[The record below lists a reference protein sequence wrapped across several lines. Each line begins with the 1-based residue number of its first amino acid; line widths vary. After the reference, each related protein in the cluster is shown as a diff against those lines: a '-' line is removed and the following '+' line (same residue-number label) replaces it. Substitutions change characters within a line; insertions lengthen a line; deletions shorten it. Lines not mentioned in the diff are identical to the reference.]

1 MVPVLDF
8 SKPLNCTGQ
17 ALNPGPRPICML
29 LNRCKHVHLEPGQIM
44 ADHYQTLVKTRRTEE
59 ISFKHYCCV
68 STEELQPSEEVVFK
82 LTWDGPP
89 YGFITNCPCPHF
101 SSRFQRKKKNIL
113 VHAGNEGWV
122 QRPET
127 QQVHTVHCNEGSAV
141 LSWVTARERPHTQIN
156 KTVSG
161 NAEIALV
168 RMALLWY
175 ILQQIYF
182 LEYTGR
188 IPVIFWPCDHKNNIT
203 WPKVFFDCVS
213 FL

>member
-1 MVPVLDF
+1 MSLINHKLHTWRSAGTKKRCVSTVVPVLDF

-101 SSRFQRKKKNIL
+101 SSRFQRKKKTFWYMLEMKAEFSGLRHSKYIQYTAMREVL
-113 VHAGNEGWV
+113 CWAEW
-122 QRPET
+122 QPEKDLT
-127 QQVHTVHCNEGSAV
+127 
-141 LSWVTARERPHTQIN
+141 
-156 KTVSG
+156 
-161 NAEIALV
+161 
-168 RMALLWY
+168 
-175 ILQQIYF
+175 
-182 LEYTGR
+182 
-188 IPVIFWPCDHKNNIT
+188 
-203 WPKVFFDCVS
+203 PK
-213 FL
+213 